1 MYQSHK
7 GWTSNSDNTIGRYV
21 AMEYQSHKGW
31 TSNSTTVVIMCI
43 NPTRGGRQTQYR
55 HSSRSRPGSINPTRG
70 GRQTSMWIYSSVAG
84 AVYQSH
90 KGWTSNLDVIVVKK
104 PEPSINPTRGGR
116 QTLLLNYPIL
126 HFIMYQSHKGWTSN
140 WGWHVNCSRNGHVSI
155 PQGVDVKLW
164 WLRNRYRGRRCIN
177 PTRGGRQTTLHKR
190 NGSPSQVS
198 IPQGV
203 DVKLSLCDLIV
214 YYRQYQSHKGWT
226 SNSPIL
232 ALMLAF

>member
-7 GWTSNSDNTIGRYV
+7 GWTSNFISTTLYLFIVFRINPTRGGRQTPEFKSIERGLR
-21 AMEYQSHKGW
+21 MYQSHKGW
-31 TSNSTTVVIMCI
+31 TSNMIM
-43 NPTRGGRQTQYR
+43 Q
-55 HSSRSRPGSINPTRG
+55 
-70 GRQTSMWIYSSVAG
+70 IYYIG
-84 AVYQSH
+84 NQVYQSH
-90 KGWTSNLDVIVVKK
+90 
-104 PEPSINPTRGGR
+104 
-116 QTLLLNYPIL
+116 
-126 HFIMYQSHKGWTSN
+126 HGWTSN
-140 WGWHVNCSRNGHVSI
+140 WGWHVNCSRNCHVSI

>member
-1 MYQSHK
+1 MSIKDVSIPQGVDVKHYNANILHWQSSVSIPQGVDVKH
-7 GWTSNSDNTIGRYV
+7 
-21 AMEYQSHKGW
+21 
-31 TSNSTTVVIMCI
+31 STGIVLEVVPEVSIPQGVDVKRRC
-43 NPTRGGRQTQYR
+43 
-55 HSSRSRPGSINPTRG
+55 GSIRVLQ
-70 GRQTSMWIYSSVAG
+70 GRC
-84 AVYQSH
+84 
-90 KGWTSNLDVIVVKK
+90 
-104 PEPSINPTRGGR
+104 INPTRGGR